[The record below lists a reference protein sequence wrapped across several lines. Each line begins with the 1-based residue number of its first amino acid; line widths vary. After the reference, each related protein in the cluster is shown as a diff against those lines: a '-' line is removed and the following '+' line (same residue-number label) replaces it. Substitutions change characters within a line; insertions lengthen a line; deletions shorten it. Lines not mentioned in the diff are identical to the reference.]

1 MIKVFLW
8 VSFFVEGEW
17 STSSHYPPTQVPNF
31 EVCEEHRK
39 KWGHFFTETSKT
51 PFVLVCSETDNLEE
65 VLVDMGLMKF
75 GVSI

>member
-8 VSFFVEGEW
+8 VSFFVNGEW

-51 PFVLVCSETDNLEE
+51 
-65 VLVDMGLMKF
+65 
-75 GVSI
+75 